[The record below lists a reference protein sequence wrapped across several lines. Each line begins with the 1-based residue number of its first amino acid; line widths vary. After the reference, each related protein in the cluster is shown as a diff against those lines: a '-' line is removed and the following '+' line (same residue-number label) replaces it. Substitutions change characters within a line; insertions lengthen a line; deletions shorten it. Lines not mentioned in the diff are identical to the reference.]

1 MKKQVTSLWHV
12 LPLSRAVKSTKPLQ
26 LPLSINN
33 IKDSVH
39 KEDKSDLARV
49 RTEMVMTDDNT
60 TEIDFYYYDTDYYD
74 DQLCRKDEVVKV
86 GSFVIPIFFMMVVV
100 LSCMGNILVLV
111 ILALYESL
119 KSLTNVFILNL
130 ALSDLLF
137 TSGLPFWASYYIW
150 GWTLGES
157 GCKAVKFFFY
167 FGFYSS
173 VLFLT
178 LMTVQRYMAVVHPLS
193 DWERSRCLTFSPF
206 IVWFLSGTVAML
218 GSLHSK
224 VITESDSKYC
234 EYDSIEWKSAIA
246 YFQNAFFFIAFVIMG
261 YCYGRMLRTITNSPT
276 QEVHKTVK
284 LTFYIV
290 LVFFIGWAPYN
301 ILMFLKSLTFHPFT
315 DCEISKRLDY
325 AYYACRMVAFT
336 HCCINPVI
344 IALEAR
350 FCKTENFQGGF
361 V

>member
-1 MKKQVTSLWHV
+1 MSGNPKIKKEQQAVLDNSTLKMTTSLQ
-12 LPLSRAVKSTKPLQ
+12 LQ
-26 LPLSINN
+26 NN
-33 IKDSVH
+33 
-39 KEDKSDLARV
+39 
-49 RTEMVMTDDNT
+49 MTDNAT
-60 TEIDFYYYDTDYYD
+60 PFSYDDYYE

-157 GCKAVKFFFY
+157 GCKAVKFLFY

-261 YCYGRMLRTITNSPT
+261 YCYGRMLRTITNSRT
-276 QEVHKTVK
+276 NKRHKTIR
-284 LTFYIV
+284 LIFCIA

-325 AYYACRMVAFT
+325 AYYACRMVAFS
-336 HCCINPVI
+336 HCCLNPVFYVFVGVKFRNHLKVI
-344 IALEAR
+344 LEKILKKKKNLNSTPATLG
-350 FCKTENFQGGF
+350 KNQSLGSMY
-361 V
+361 